1 MDGSGSRLFGIIMA
15 LLLVIRL
22 VLEGETVE
30 KASTI
35 AAEHS
40 RASTSFI
47 INFMPSISRLSRV
60 IDPRQLS
67 SMVMRFD

>member
-1 MDGSGSRLFGIIMA
+1 MDGSGSRLFGIITA

-47 INFMPSISRLSRV
+47 INFMPSISRL
-60 IDPRQLS
+60 
-67 SMVMRFD
+67 